1 MSEPL
6 PVPTPRDLSWTKKF
20 WEATGEGRLLLTKC
34 DECDAFVWYPRPFC
48 PLCGSLRV
56 SDVQASGKGAVYTFT
71 VVHRAAD
78 QGYKAALP
86 YVVAYIELE
95 EGPRILSNVIG
106 CEPNDVRIGMP
117 VAIVFQETGQGSALY
132 RFQPA

>member
-1 MSEPL
+1 
-6 PVPTPRDLSWTKKF
+6 
-20 WEATGEGRLLLTKC
+20 
-34 DECDAFVWYPRPFC
+34 
-48 PLCGSLRV
+48 
-56 SDVQASGKGAVYTFT
+56 

-78 QGYKAALP
+78 EDYKVALP